1 MMDEKITAKHLKRLA
16 IVYVRQSSP
25 GQVRN
30 NVESYRV
37 QLSLK
42 QRAIELGW
50 DEARIRIIQH
60 DQGKSATRPGMRSGF
75 DEMLQL
81 VRAGEAGIVFAS
93 EVSRW
98 ARNNLESNL
107 LVHYC
112 AVLGAVLGDE
122 SNVWDPTLPEDSLVL
137 GIQSAVAAHES
148 SAIRRRMERGLQEKA
163 SRGELHHGVPPGY
176 VYVEGKHLQKHP
188 DARVQRAVQLVF
200 DLFEQSTSVYD
211 LTRQLWQQGVKLPA
225 PGRADDSTSVSW
237 IDPSYKRLLDML
249 ENPKYAGIYAY
260 PLKRVVIETQADGTA
275 RKRVRKVAR
284 GQWDVELRNHHPAY
298 ISVACYER
306 NQEKIAMNANRFAP
320 QARGAPLSGEA
331 LLAGLI
337 RCRGCNHQMHVSYR
351 SSGAITYACQ
361 RGRRQ
366 RDAVK
371 DRCFQ
376 FRANELE
383 DQLVEHLLQ
392 AVRPAGIEASLRA
405 AQQMAAQRAG
415 QRRLL
420 EDALEHAYY
429 QADLTRRRFD
439 KIDPSNRLVFDTLAE
454 ELEASL
460 QQVEQQKAK
469 LAAFDRDEPPR
480 PTPQEQSLLSELGTR
495 LEQVWFNEQADGR
508 VKKQIVR
515 TLIDH
520 VYAELD
526 DQSDEV
532 VLYVQWSAGHVTE
545 LRHRRRSRKPRSTA
559 IQLQAVID
567 SLRHVVDDEAIA
579 RILNRSRLRTE
590 QDKTWTRRRVSS
602 FRKRHGIVAFD
613 PAEKEKQGWLS
624 QSEAATR
631 LGISPMS
638 LHRLIQ
644 SGILTPK
651 QYFPGLPTVLSRT
664 ELETASVQRAV
675 KKIRSH
681 GTAPLPSDPKQLS
694 LFTTTKSQKG
704 AS

>member
-1 MMDEKITAKHLKRLA
+1 MHEKITAKHLKQLA
-16 IVYVRQSSP
+16 IVYIRQSSP

-50 DEARIRIIQH
+50 DEARIRVIQH

-75 DEMLQL
+75 DEMLRL
-81 VRAGEAGIVFAS
+81 VQAGKVGMVFAS
-93 EVSRW
+93 EMSRW

-122 SNVWDPTLPEDSLVL
+122 SNVWDPILPEDCLVL

-148 SAIRRRMERGLQEKA
+148 SAIRRRMERGLREKA
-163 SRGELHHGVPPGY
+163 SRGELHHGVPTGY
-176 VYVEGKHLQKHP
+176 VCVEGKHLRKHP

-200 DLFEQSTSVYD
+200 DLFEHSTSVYD
-211 LTRQLWQQGVKLPA
+211 LVSQLWQQDMQLPV
-225 PGRADDSTSVSW
+225 PGCEDVSTSKSW
-237 IDPSYKRLLDML
+237 NDPSYDRVLDML

-260 PLKRVVIETQADGTA
+260 PLKRVEVDAEPDGTI
-275 RKRVRKVAR
+275 RRRVCKVAR
-284 GQWDVELRNHHPAY
+284 GEWDVELRDHHPAY
-298 ISVACYER
+298 ITVACYER

-320 QARGAPLSGEA
+320 EARGAPLSGEA
-331 LLAGLI
+331 LLVGLI
-337 RCRGCNHQMHVSYR
+337 RCRGCNHQMGVSYR
-351 SSGAITYACQ
+351 SSGAITYTCQ

-383 DQLVEHLLQ
+383 DELVEHLLY
-392 AVRPAGIEASLRA
+392 AVGPAGIEAAERA
-405 AQQMAAQRAG
+405 AERMAAQRAG
-415 QRRLL
+415 QRQLL
-420 EDALEHAYY
+420 EDALEHAHY
-429 QADLTRRRFD
+429 QSDLTRRRFD
-439 KIDPSNRLVFDTLAE
+439 KVDPSNRLVFDTLAG
-454 ELEASL
+454 ELEESL
-460 QQVEQQKAK
+460 QQVEQAKAK
-469 LAAFDRDEPPR
+469 LAAFDQDAPPR
-480 PTPQEQSLLSELGTR
+480 PTTQERSLLNELGSR
-495 LEQVWFNEQADGR
+495 LEQVWFDDQADGR
-508 VKKQIVR
+508 LKKQIVR

-526 DQSDEV
+526 EQSDQV
-532 VLYVQWSAGHVTE
+532 VLYVHWSGGHVTE
-545 LRHRRRSRKPRSTA
+545 LRHRRRTRKPRSTA

-567 SLRHVVDDEAIA
+567 SLRRVVDDEGIA
-579 RILNRSRLRTE
+579 RILNRSRLQTE
-590 QDKTWTRRRVSS
+590 QGKTWTKRRVLL

-613 PAEKEKQGWLS
+613 PAEKEEQGWLS
-624 QSEAATR
+624 QAEAATW

-638 LHRLIQ
+638 IHRLIQ
-644 SGILTPK
+644 SGILTPDV
-651 QYFPGLPTVLSRT
+651 YFPGLPTVLHRT
-664 ELETASVQRAV
+664 DLDAKVVQQAV
-675 KKIRSH
+675 KTIRSH
-681 GTAPLPSDPKQLS
+681 AKAPLPSDPKQLS